1 MKTYLG
7 QRTMD
12 GPQVTVDGNPLD
24 PRFDLKTLSEEGFE
38 WTYEGEAPAQLALAI
53 LADHFQDDRK
63 ALEHYDSFMRK
74 AVANFNNDWEMTS
87 QDIDNLLAE

>member
-12 GPQVTVDGNPLD
+12 GPQVTVDGRPLD

-38 WTYEGEAPAQLALAI
+38 WTYEGDAPAQLALAI
-53 LADHFQDDRK
+53 LADHFQDDQK
-63 ALEHYDSFMRK
+63 ALAHYDSFMRK
-74 AVANFNNDWEMTS
+74 AVANFNNDWEMTTE
-87 QDIDNLLAE
+87 DIDHLLSE

>member
-53 LADHFQDDRK
+53 LADHFQDDCK

>member
-63 ALEHYDSFMRK
+63 ALEHCDSFMRK

-87 QDIDNLLAE
+87 QDIDNLLTE

>member
-12 GPQVTVDGNPLD
+12 GPQVTVDGQPLD

-38 WTYEGEAPAQLALAI
+38 WTYEGDAPAQLALAI

-74 AVANFNNDWEMTS
+74 AVANFNNDWEMTTK
-87 QDIDNLLAE
+87 DIDHLLNE

>member
-24 PRFDLKTLSEEGFE
+24 PRFDLKALSEEGFE